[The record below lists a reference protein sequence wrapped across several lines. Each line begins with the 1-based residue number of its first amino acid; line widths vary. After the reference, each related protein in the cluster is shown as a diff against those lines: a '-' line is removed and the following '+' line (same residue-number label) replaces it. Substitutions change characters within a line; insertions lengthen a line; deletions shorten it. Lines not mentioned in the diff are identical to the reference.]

1 MMSFF
6 TQMTK
11 PQRTGL
17 LFVILILFIDML
29 LYSLLIPIVPYF
41 SETLQPSSTMMGV
54 LFSSY
59 AVAMLLATPIF
70 GPISDR
76 LGRRTVLLV
85 GLVGLAASTL
95 LFAFSETMALLITA
109 RFVQGI
115 AAAATWPTALA
126 LLADLFPPKM
136 RGAVMGTALT
146 AISTG
151 TLLGA
156 PIGGWLFEIS
166 DHHTPFLAA
175 AAFTVINIVLVYLF
189 LKEETARTASEK
201 LLVGK
206 FLRNPQVV
214 FIAGIV
220 LLAEVSLCLLEPTL
234 PVFLTQK
241 LSITPT
247 VIGLLFGAMT
257 LAYGLIAPVAGS
269 LSGRFNPYKLMFA
282 GVVALAVF
290 MPFLVWA
297 DSLWQAGIAM
307 ALVGAS
313 VGFTLSPTLPTLG
326 GIIDQGGSG
335 AYGTA
340 YSLFNMFHGIGMVA
354 GPLAGGILTD
364 LLPVS
369 SALLVVA
376 AAVLGFGTL
385 LFIQLKASKAVRYSA
400 QKGEMHTP

>member
-1 MMSFF
+1 MSFF

-11 PQRTGL
+11 QQRTGL

-41 SETLQPSSTMMGV
+41 TETLQPSSTMMGV

-59 AVAMLLATPIF
+59 AVAMLIATPVF

-76 LGRRTVLLV
+76 FGRRIMLLI
-85 GLVGLAASTL
+85 GLLGLAASTL
-95 LFAFSETMALLITA
+95 LFAFSESMTLLITA

-115 AAAATWPTALA
+115 SAAATWPTALA
-126 LLADLFPPKM
+126 LLADLFPPQK

-166 DHHTPFLAA
+166 DHRMPFLAA
-175 AAFTVINIVLVYLF
+175 AAFTVLNIVLVFLF
-189 LKEETARTASEK
+189 LKEEKNRTVSEK
-201 LLVGK
+201 LELSG
-206 FLRNPQVV
+206 FIRNPQVV

-234 PVFLTQK
+234 PVFFTEK
-241 LSITPT
+241 MGSTPT
-247 VIGLLFGAMT
+247 TIGLLFAVMT

-269 LSGRFNPYKLMFA
+269 LSSRYNPYKLMFA
-282 GVVALAVF
+282 GIIALAIF
-290 MPFLVWA
+290 MPFLVWSG
-297 DSLWQAGIAM
+297 SLWQAAIAM
-307 ALVGAS
+307 ALVGAG
-313 VGFTLSPTLPTLG
+313 VGFTLSPTLATLG
-326 GIIDQGGSG
+326 GIIDEGGSG

-340 YSLFNMFHGIGMVA
+340 YSLFNMFHGVGMVA
-354 GPLAGGILTD
+354 GPLLGGILTD
-364 LLPVS
+364 LLPVT
-369 SALLVVA
+369 SAIPVVA
-376 AAVLGFGTL
+376 AAVLGFGIL
-385 LFIQLKASKAVRYSA
+385 LFVQLRASKTVRITRKESEL
-400 QKGEMHTP
+400 KF

>member
-1 MMSFF
+1 MARF

-17 LFVILILFIDML
+17 WFVILILFIDTL

-41 SETLQPSSTMMGV
+41 SATLQPSATMMGV

-59 AVAMLLATPIF
+59 AVAMLFATPIF
-70 GPISDR
+70 GPVSDR
-76 LGRRTVLLV
+76 LGRRTVLLI
-85 GLVGLAASTL
+85 GLIGLAASTL
-95 LFAFSETMALLITA
+95 LFAFAETMALLITA

-126 LLADLFPPKM
+126 LLADLFPPQM

-166 DHHTPFLAA
+166 DHRTPFLAA
-175 AAFTVINIVLVYLF
+175 AAFTVVNLVLVYLF
-189 LKEETARTASEK
+189 LKEEGTRTASEK
-201 LLVGK
+201 LEIGG

-220 LLAEVSLCLLEPTL
+220 LLAEISLCLLEPTL
-234 PVFLTQK
+234 PVFLTEK
-241 LSITPT
+241 LGSTPT
-247 VIGLLFGAMT
+247 AIGLLFAAMT

-269 LSGRFNPYKLMFA
+269 LSNRWNPYTLMFV
-282 GVVALAVF
+282 GIIMLAVF
-290 MPFLVWA
+290 LPFLVWA

-307 ALVGAS
+307 ALIGAS
-313 VGFTLSPTLPTLG
+313 IGFTLSPTLPTLG
-326 GIIDQGGSG
+326 GIIDRGGSG

-364 LLPVS
+364 LLPIS
-369 SALLVVA
+369 SAILAVA
-376 AAVLGFGTL
+376 ATVLGFGIL
-385 LFIQLKASKAVRYSA
+385 LFMQLKASKTGRYST
-400 QKGEMHTP
+400 QKGNMHSS

>member
-1 MMSFF
+1 MSFF

-41 SETLQPSSTMMGV
+41 SETLKPSSTMMGV

-59 AVAMLLATPIF
+59 AVAMLVATPIF

-76 LGRRTVLLV
+76 IGRRIMLLI
-85 GLVGLAASTL
+85 GLLGLAASTL
-95 LFAFSETMALLITA
+95 LFAFSESMTLLITA

-115 AAAATWPTALA
+115 SAAATWPTALA
-126 LLADLFPPKM
+126 LLADLFPPQK

-166 DHHTPFLAA
+166 DHRMPFLAA
-175 AAFTVINIVLVYLF
+175 AAFTFLNIVLVFLF
-189 LKEETARTASEK
+189 LKEETNRTASEK
-201 LLVGK
+201 LEMAG
-206 FLRNPQVV
+206 FIRNPQVV

-234 PVFLTQK
+234 PLFFTEK
-241 LSITPT
+241 LGTTPT
-247 VIGLLFGAMT
+247 TIGLLFAVMT
-257 LAYGLIAPVAGS
+257 LAYGMIAPVAGS
-269 LSGRFNPYKLMFA
+269 LSSRYNPYKLMFA
-282 GVVALAVF
+282 GILALAIF
-290 MPFLVWA
+290 MPFLVWSG
-297 DSLWQAGIAM
+297 SLWQAAIAM
-307 ALVGAS
+307 ALVGAG
-313 VGFTLSPTLPTLG
+313 VGFTLSPTLATLG
-326 GIIDQGGSG
+326 GIIDEGGSG

-340 YSLFNMFHGIGMVA
+340 YSLFNMFHGVGMVA
-354 GPLAGGILTD
+354 GPLLGGILTD

-369 SALLVVA
+369 SAIPVVA
-376 AAVLGFGTL
+376 AAVLGFGIL
-385 LFIQLKASKAVRYSA
+385 LFVQLRASKTVRISR
-400 QKGEMHTP
+400 KESELKF

>member
-1 MMSFF
+1 MSFF

-11 PQRTGL
+11 QQRTGL

-41 SETLQPSSTMMGV
+41 TETLQPSSTMMGV

-59 AVAMLLATPIF
+59 AVAMLIATPIF

-76 LGRRTVLLV
+76 FGRRIMLLI
-85 GLVGLAASTL
+85 GLLGLAVSTL
-95 LFAFSETMALLITA
+95 LFAFSESMVLLITA

-115 AAAATWPTALA
+115 SAAATWPTALA
-126 LLADLFPPKM
+126 LLADLFPPQK

-166 DHHTPFLAA
+166 DHRMPFLAA
-175 AAFTVINIVLVYLF
+175 AAFTVLNIVLVYFF
-189 LKEETARTASEK
+189 LKEDTNRTVSEK
-201 LLVGK
+201 LQLSG
-206 FLRNPQVV
+206 FIRNPQVV

-234 PVFLTQK
+234 PVFFTEK
-241 LSITPT
+241 FGTTPT
-247 VIGLLFGAMT
+247 TIGLLFAIMT
-257 LAYGLIAPVAGS
+257 LAYGMIAPVAGS
-269 LSGRFNPYKLMFA
+269 LSSRYNPYKLMF
-282 GVVALAVF
+282 GGIISLAVF
-290 MPFLVWA
+290 MPFLTLSG
-297 DSLWQAGIAM
+297 SLWQTAIAM
-307 ALVGAS
+307 ALVGAG
-313 VGFTLSPTLPTLG
+313 VGFTLSPTLATLG
-326 GIIDQGGSG
+326 GIIDEGGSG

-340 YSLFNMFHGIGMVA
+340 YSLFNMFHGVGMVA
-354 GPLAGGILTD
+354 GPLLGGILTD

-369 SALLVVA
+369 TAIIVVA
-376 AAVLGFGTL
+376 AAILGFGIM
-385 LFIQLKASKAVRYSA
+385 LFVQLRASKTVRITHKESEL
-400 QKGEMHTP
+400 KF

>member
-1 MMSFF
+1 MSIF

-11 PQRTGL
+11 QQRIGL

-41 SETLQPSSTMMGV
+41 TEKLQPSSTMMGV

-59 AVAMLLATPIF
+59 AVAMLIATPIF

-76 LGRRTVLLV
+76 IGRRTMLLV
-85 GLVGLAASTL
+85 GLLGLAASTL

-126 LLADLFPPKM
+126 LLADLFPSKM
-136 RGAVMGTALT
+136 RGAVMGIALT

-166 DHHTPFLAA
+166 DHRMPFLAA

-189 LKEETARTASEK
+189 LKEDATRSVSEK
-201 LLVGK
+201 LHVGG
-206 FLRNPQVV
+206 FIRNPQVI

-220 LLAEVSLCLLEPTL
+220 LLAEISLCLLEPTL
-234 PVFLTQK
+234 PVFFTEK
-241 LSITPT
+241 LSMTPT
-247 VIGLLFGAMT
+247 SIGLLFGVMT

-269 LSGRFNPYKLMFA
+269 LSSRMNPYKLMF
-282 GVVALAVF
+282 GGILTLAVF
-290 MPFLVWA
+290 LPFLAWA
-297 DSLWQAGIAM
+297 DSLWQAMLAM

-313 VGFTLSPTLPTLG
+313 IGFTLSPTLATLG
-326 GIIDQGGSG
+326 AIIDQGGSG

-369 SALLVVA
+369 SALLIVA
-376 AAVLGFGTL
+376 ASILGFGFF
-385 LFIQLKASKAVRYSA
+385 LFVQLKASNSA
-400 QKGEMHTP
+400 SLGTKESEMKF

>member
-1 MMSFF
+1 MSFF

-11 PQRTGL
+11 QQRVGL

-41 SETLQPSSTMMGV
+41 TEKLQPSSTMMGI

-59 AVAMLLATPIF
+59 AVSMLIATPIF

-76 LGRRTVLLV
+76 VGRRIMLIAGLL
-85 GLVGLAASTL
+85 GLALSTL

-156 PIGGWLFEIS
+156 PIGGWLFEVS
-166 DHHTPFLAA
+166 GHQTPFLAA
-175 AAFTVINIVLVYLF
+175 AGFTSLIIILVTLF
-189 LKEETARTASEK
+189 LKEETSRSTSKK
-201 LLVGK
+201 LQVGG
-206 FLRNPQVV
+206 FLRNPQVA

-234 PVFLTQK
+234 PVFLTEK
-241 LSITPT
+241 WSVTPT
-247 VIGLLFGAMT
+247 TIGLLFGAMT
-257 LAYGLIAPVAGS
+257 LAYGLIAPVAGA
-269 LSGRFNPYKLMFA
+269 LSSRYNPYKLMFA
-282 GVVALAVF
+282 GIVCLALF
-290 MPFLVWA
+290 MPFLAWA
-297 DSLWQAGIAM
+297 ETLWQSALAI

-313 VGFTLSPTLPTLG
+313 VGFTLSPTLATLG
-326 GIIDQGGSG
+326 EIIDRGGSG

-340 YSLFNMFHGIGMVA
+340 YSLFNMFHGVGMIA

-364 LLPVS
+364 VLPVS
-369 SALLVVA
+369 AAYVFVA
-376 AAVLGFGTL
+376 SVVLGFGVL
-385 LFIQLKASKAVRYSA
+385 LYVMLRSKETVRFTTKES
-400 QKGEMHTP
+400 EMKS

>member
-1 MMSFF
+1 MSFF

-41 SETLQPSSTMMGV
+41 SETLKPSSTMMGV

-59 AVAMLLATPIF
+59 AVAMLVATPIF

-76 LGRRTVLLV
+76 IGRRIMLLI
-85 GLVGLAASTL
+85 GLLGLAASTL
-95 LFAFSETMALLITA
+95 LFAFSESMTLLITA

-115 AAAATWPTALA
+115 SAAATWPTALA
-126 LLADLFPPKM
+126 LLADLFPPQK

-166 DHHTPFLAA
+166 DHRMPFLAA
-175 AAFTVINIVLVYLF
+175 AAFTLLNIVLVFLF
-189 LKEETARTASEK
+189 LKEETNRTASKK
-201 LLVGK
+201 LEMGG
-206 FLRNPQVV
+206 FIRNPQVV

-234 PVFLTQK
+234 PLFFTEK
-241 LSITPT
+241 LGTTPT
-247 VIGLLFGAMT
+247 TIGLLFAVMT
-257 LAYGLIAPVAGS
+257 LAYGMIAPVAGS
-269 LSGRFNPYKLMFA
+269 LSSRYNPYKLMFA
-282 GVVALAVF
+282 GILALAIF
-290 MPFLVWA
+290 MPFLVWSG
-297 DSLWQAGIAM
+297 SLWQAAIAM
-307 ALVGAS
+307 ALVGAG
-313 VGFTLSPTLPTLG
+313 VGFTLSPTLATLG
-326 GIIDQGGSG
+326 GIIDEGGSG

-340 YSLFNMFHGIGMVA
+340 YSLFNMFHGVGMVA
-354 GPLAGGILTD
+354 GPLLGGILTD

-369 SALLVVA
+369 SAIPVVA
-376 AAVLGFGTL
+376 AAVLGFGIL
-385 LFIQLKASKAVRYSA
+385 LFVQLRASKTVRISR
-400 QKGEMHTP
+400 KESELKF

>member
-1 MMSFF
+1 MSFF

-41 SETLQPSSTMMGV
+41 SETLKPSSTMMGV

-59 AVAMLLATPIF
+59 AVAMLVATPIF

-76 LGRRTVLLV
+76 IGRRIMLLI
-85 GLVGLAASTL
+85 GLFGLAASTL
-95 LFAFSETMALLITA
+95 LFAFSESMTLLITA

-115 AAAATWPTALA
+115 SAAATWPTALA
-126 LLADLFPPKM
+126 LLADLFPPQK

-166 DHHTPFLAA
+166 DHRMPFLAA
-175 AAFTVINIVLVYLF
+175 AAFTLLNIVLVFLF
-189 LKEETARTASEK
+189 LKEETNRTASKK
-201 LLVGK
+201 LEMGG
-206 FLRNPQVV
+206 FIRNPQVV

-234 PVFLTQK
+234 PLFFTEK
-241 LSITPT
+241 LGTTPT
-247 VIGLLFGAMT
+247 TIGLLFAVMT
-257 LAYGLIAPVAGS
+257 LAYGMIAPVAGS
-269 LSGRFNPYKLMFA
+269 LSSRYNPYKLMFA
-282 GVVALAVF
+282 GILALAIF
-290 MPFLVWA
+290 MPFLVWSG
-297 DSLWQAGIAM
+297 SLWQAAIAM
-307 ALVGAS
+307 ALVGAG
-313 VGFTLSPTLPTLG
+313 VGFTLSPTLATLG
-326 GIIDQGGSG
+326 GIIDEGGSG

-340 YSLFNMFHGIGMVA
+340 YSLFNMFHGVGMVA
-354 GPLAGGILTD
+354 GPLLGGILTD

-369 SALLVVA
+369 SAIPVVA
-376 AAVLGFGTL
+376 AAVLGFGIL
-385 LFIQLKASKAVRYSA
+385 LFVQLRASKTVRISR
-400 QKGEMHTP
+400 KESELKF

>member
-1 MMSFF
+1 MSIF

-11 PQRTGL
+11 QQRTGL

-41 SETLQPSSTMMGV
+41 TETLQPSSTMMGI

-76 LGRRTVLLV
+76 IGRRTMLLV
-85 GLVGLAASTL
+85 GLLGLAASTL

-166 DHHTPFLAA
+166 DHRMPFLAA

-189 LKEETARTASEK
+189 LKEEPNRTVSEK
-201 LLVGK
+201 LQVSG

-234 PVFLTQK
+234 PVFFTEK
-241 LSITPT
+241 LSSTPT
-247 VIGLLFGAMT
+247 TIGLLFAVMT

-269 LSGRFNPYKLMFA
+269 MSSRYNPYKLMF
-282 GVVALAVF
+282 GGIIALGVF
-290 MPFLVWA
+290 MPFLAWA
-297 DSLWQAGIAM
+297 GSIWQTAIAM
-307 ALVGAS
+307 AFVGAS
-313 VGFTLSPTLPTLG
+313 VGFTLSPTLATLG
-326 GIIDQGGSG
+326 EIIDQGGTG

-340 YSLFNMFHGIGMVA
+340 YSLFNMFHGVGMVA

-364 LLPVS
+364 ILPVS
-369 SALLVVA
+369 SAIIVVA
-376 AAVLGFGTL
+376 AAVLGFGIL
-385 LFIQLKASKAVRYSA
+385 LFVQLRASKPARFTTKDRKLNV
-400 QKGEMHTP
+400 

>member
-1 MMSFF
+1 MSFF

-11 PQRTGL
+11 QQRTGF

-41 SETLQPSSTMMGV
+41 KEMLQPSSTMLGV

-59 AVAMLLATPIF
+59 AVAMLIATPIF

-76 LGRRTVLLV
+76 VGRRTLLLI
-85 GLVGLAASTL
+85 GLIGLAASTF
-95 LFAFSETMALLITA
+95 LFAFADTMALLIIA
-109 RFVQGI
+109 RFVQGV

-156 PIGGWLFEIS
+156 PIGGWLFEMS
-166 DHHTPFLAA
+166 GHRMPFLAA
-175 AAFTVINIVLVYLF
+175 ATFTVIILILVYLF
-189 LKEETARTASEK
+189 LKEEGTRTISEK
-201 LLVGK
+201 LQVGG
-206 FLRNPQVV
+206 FIRQPQVV

-234 PVFLTQK
+234 PVFFTEK
-241 LSITPT
+241 HSITPT
-247 VIGLLFGAMT
+247 TIGLLFGVMT

-269 LSGRFNPYKLMFA
+269 LANRMNPYKLMF
-282 GVVALAVF
+282 GGIITLAVF
-290 MPFLVWA
+290 MPFLAWA
-297 DSLWQAGIAM
+297 SSIWQVMLAM

-313 VGFTLSPTLPTLG
+313 IGFTLSPTLPTLG
-326 GIIDQGGSG
+326 ALIDQGGSG

-354 GPLAGGILTD
+354 GPLIGGILTD
-364 LLPVS
+364 ILPVS
-369 SALLVVA
+369 SALLIIA
-376 AAVLGFGTL
+376 AAVLGFGIL
-385 LFIQLKASKAVRYSA
+385 LFIQLKTSKANRFATES
-400 QKGEMHTP
+400 EMKF

>member
-1 MMSFF
+1 MAVF

-11 PQRTGL
+11 AQRTGL

-41 SETLQPSSTMMGV
+41 SETLKPSSTMMGI

-76 LGRRTVLLV
+76 LGRRAVLLV
-85 GLVGLAASTL
+85 GLIGLAASTL
-95 LFAFSETMALLITA
+95 LFAFSDTMALLIAA
-109 RFVQGI
+109 RFVQGV

-126 LLADLFPPKM
+126 LLADLFPAKM

-166 DHHTPFLAA
+166 DHRMPFLAA
-175 AAFTVINIVLVYLF
+175 AAFTVINIVLVFLF
-189 LKEETARTASEK
+189 LKEESARTASEK
-201 LLVGK
+201 LAVGG

-241 LSITPT
+241 FNITPT
-247 VIGLLFGAMT
+247 AIGLLFAAMT
-257 LAYGLIAPVAGS
+257 LAYGLIAPVAGT
-269 LSGRFNPYKLMFA
+269 LSNRFNPYKLMFV
-282 GVVALAVF
+282 GIVILAAF
-290 MPFLVWA
+290 MPTLVWA
-297 DSLWQAGIAM
+297 GSLWQAGIAM
-307 ALVGAS
+307 ALVGAGI
-313 VGFTLSPTLPTLG
+313 GFTLSPTLPTLG
-326 GIIDQGGSG
+326 SIIDQGGSG

-340 YSLFNMFHGIGMVA
+340 YALFNMFHGIGMVA

-369 SALLVVA
+369 SAILVVA
-376 AAVLGFGTL
+376 AAVLGFGIM
-385 LFIQLKASKAVRYSA
+385 LFLQLKASGAVRVSSS
-400 QKGEMHTP
+400 KSEMHSS

>member
-1 MMSFF
+1 MSIF

-11 PQRTGL
+11 QQRTGL

-41 SETLQPSSTMMGV
+41 KETLQPSSTMLGI

-59 AVAMLLATPIF
+59 AVAMLLATPLF

-76 LGRRTVLLV
+76 IGRRTMLLV
-85 GLVGLAASTL
+85 GLFGLAVSTF

-115 AAAATWPTALA
+115 SAAATWPTALA
-126 LLADLFPPKM
+126 LLADLFPPKK
-136 RGAVMGTALT
+136 RGAVMGIALT

-166 DHHTPFLAA
+166 DHRMPFLAA
-175 AAFTVINIVLVYLF
+175 AAFTLLNIVLVYLF
-189 LKEETARTASEK
+189 LKEETNRTVSEK
-201 LLVGK
+201 LQVSG

-234 PVFLTQK
+234 PVFFTEK
-241 LSITPT
+241 LSSSPT
-247 VIGLLFGAMT
+247 TIGLLFAVMT

-269 LSGRFNPYKLMFA
+269 MSSRYNPYKLMF
-282 GVVALAVF
+282 GGILALGIF
-290 MPFLVWA
+290 LPFLTLA
-297 DSLWQAGIAM
+297 DSIWQTAIAM

-313 VGFTLSPTLPTLG
+313 IGFTLSPTLATLSE
-326 GIIDQGGSG
+326 IIDQGGSG
-335 AYGTA
+335 AYGVA
-340 YSLFNMFHGIGMVA
+340 YSLFNMFHGVGMVA
-354 GPLAGGILTD
+354 GPLAGGIMTD

-369 SALLVVA
+369 SAITVVS
-376 AAVLGFGTL
+376 AAVLGVSIL
-385 LFIQLKASKAVRYSA
+385 LFVQLRASKAVRFRAKERSL
-400 QKGEMHTP
+400 